1 MQQRLKEE
9 IQLKNEKIKELE
21 RQQQKDKVM
30 KERAE
35 STMRQMDE
43 VKELQK
49 NIIMDRDIIF

>member
-43 VKELQK
+43 VKEL
-49 NIIMDRDIIF
+49 